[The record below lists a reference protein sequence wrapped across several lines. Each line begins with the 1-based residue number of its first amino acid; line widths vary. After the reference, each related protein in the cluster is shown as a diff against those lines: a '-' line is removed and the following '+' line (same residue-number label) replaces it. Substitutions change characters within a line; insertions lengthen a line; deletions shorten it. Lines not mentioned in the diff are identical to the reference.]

1 MLLHKADDPLE
12 AQPRSALQQYR
23 KKREFTETPEP
34 MGKVKKPGGT
44 TEDRLFVVQRHDASH
59 LHYDFRLELDGVLKS
74 WAVPKGPSM
83 DPKDK
88 RLAVHV
94 EDHPLEY
101 ATFEGEIPAGQYGAG
116 TVERWDFGTWRPLG
130 DAVAGYTSGRLKF
143 HLEGSKLHGD
153 WMLVRMGGA
162 NQEGK
167 DGKNWLLIKERDGF
181 AGTGGVHAREAT
193 LESRGAPAALG
204 ELPDTPF
211 QLGRLHTEVPRGD
224 GWIFEIKLD
233 GYRAMA
239 RLDQGSARIIT
250 RGGQDWTAKFGRVAA
265 ALAALPARSAVI
277 DGELVI
283 LDRHGVSNFGRLA
296 EALGRGAG
304 GMAGSGS
311 KSEPPASSGDIVY
324 FGFDLLWLD
333 GKDLRGEPLLDR
345 KAQLARLLASAPAP
359 VRYLDHVVGHG
370 EAFLR
375 HSCTLGLEGVM
386 AKRADG
392 KYRARRTDAWRKVKC
407 LQRQEFVVVGWTE
420 PANRRTGF
428 GALLVATRKEGALV
442 YAGRVG
448 SGFSEQTLDALQARL
463 KGLARPDA
471 PLDQP
476 PTGPEA
482 KRVHWVEPELVAEIG
497 YAEWTAAGR
506 LRHPTFKGLRED
518 KPAKEIVME
527 QASTPTRSRSPQG
540 RKTAGSPDAA
550 PGAPAAVSHADRVI
564 DAQSGLTKGGL
575 AEWYSE
581 AAERLLPGIVGR
593 ALSVVRCPSGVSGA
607 CFFQK
612 HLGEGFPAAI
622 HTVTVPEA
630 AGPAE
635 YITVGDVEGL
645 VALVQMGVIEIHPW
659 GARSDKPDR
668 PDRMVFDLDP
678 DPSLPWTALVDG
690 ALAIRAQLAAA
701 GLVSFV
707 RTTGGKGLHVV
718 APIERTVD
726 WDVLKAFTKA
736 VADALVHDAPDRYT
750 ATVTKSKRVGR
761 IFIDYLRNSQGATA
775 IASWSVRARPGARVA
790 VPIGWEELPGL
801 GRGDVFSV
809 GDARTRLVGP
819 DPWAGF
825 GEVRQ
830 RLPPGVKRHA

>member
-1 MLLHKADDPLE
+1 MALLHRADDRLE
-12 AQPRSALQQYR
+12 PQTPTAPPHPALQQYQ
-23 KKREFTETPEP
+23 KKREFAETPEP
-34 MGKVKKPGGT
+34 TGTVKKPGGT

-74 WAVPKGPSM
+74 WAVPKGPST
-83 DPKDK
+83 DPGTK

-130 DAVAGYTSGRLKF
+130 DAVADYTNGRLKF

-181 AGTGGVHAREAT
+181 AGTGGVHARGAT
-193 LESRGAPAALG
+193 RESRGAPAARG

-239 RLDQGSARIIT
+239 RLNQGSARLIT
-250 RGGQDWTAKFGRVAA
+250 RGGQDWTSKFGRVAA

-277 DGELVI
+277 DGELVV
-283 LDRHGVSNFGRLA
+283 LDRHGVSNFGALA
-296 EALGRGAG
+296 DAIG
-304 GMAGSGS
+304 GGDDR
-311 KSEPPASSGDIVY
+311 DIVY

-333 GKDLRGEPLLDR
+333 GEDLRLEPLLDR
-345 KAQLARLLASAPAP
+345 KARLARLLAGAPAP

-386 AKRADG
+386 AKKADG
-392 KYRARRTDAWRKVKC
+392 EYRSRRTDNWRKVKC

-428 GALLVATRKEGALV
+428 GALLVATRKDGALV

-448 SGFSEQTLDALQARL
+448 SGFNEQTLGSLHVRL
-463 KGLARPDA
+463 NGLARPNP
-471 PLDQP
+471 PLEHP
-476 PTGPEA
+476 PSGPEV
-482 KRVHWVEPELVAEIG
+482 KRMHWVEPELVAEIG
-497 YAEWTAAGR
+497 FAEWTAAGR

-527 QASTPTRSRSPQG
+527 QASTPRFSKPKDRNTV
-540 RKTAGSPDAA
+540 GSGAA
-550 PGAPAAVSHADRVI
+550 QAVPAAVSHADRVI
-564 DAQSGLTKGGL
+564 DTQSGLTKGGL

-581 AAERLLPGIVGR
+581 AAERLLPGIAGR

-635 YITVGDVEGL
+635 YITVDDVAGL

-659 GARSDKPDR
+659 GARSDRPDR
-668 PDRMVFDLDP
+668 PDRLILDLDP
-678 DPSLPWTALVDG
+678 DPALPWTALVEG

-736 VADALVHDAPDRYT
+736 VADAVVASAPDRYT

-761 IFIDYLRNSQGATA
+761 IFIDYLRNGRGATA
-775 IASWSVRARPGARVA
+775 IASWSVRARPGASVA
-790 VPIGWEELPGL
+790 VPVTWEGLPGL
-801 GRGDVFSV
+801 GSGDVFSV
-809 GDARTRLVGP
+809 AEARRRLAGP
-819 DPWAGF
+819 DAWAGF
-825 GEVRQ
+825 EGVRQ
-830 RLPPGVKRHA
+830 RLRAPG